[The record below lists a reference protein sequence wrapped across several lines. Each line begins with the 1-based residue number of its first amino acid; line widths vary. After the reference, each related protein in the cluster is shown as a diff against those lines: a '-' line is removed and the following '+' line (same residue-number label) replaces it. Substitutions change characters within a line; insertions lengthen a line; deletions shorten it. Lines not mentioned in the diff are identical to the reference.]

1 MGPQVSS
8 FPMHAASERT
18 PIPKKYSVLKMP
30 NAFENWNESVTLYI
44 LWKDAFFH
52 NWYLFLKNSILFMKV
67 CSILLFTEASYYGQA
82 FELLRN
88 EFITSLKAN
97 LRQDINSRGF
107 TFGMEHFF
115 GRRAFL
121 RLWYIKGVIPSRN
134 WSTKLPDKSRLKT
147 LSLCL
152 DGDLPSKK

>member
-1 MGPQVSS
+1 MSSLIVINGTTSFLVSD
-8 FPMHAASERT
+8 ACCVGKN
-18 PIPKKYSVLKMP
+18 PIPKKVLSFK
-30 NAFENWNESVTLYI
+30 NVKCLWELKWIGYIYI

-67 CSILLFTEASYYGQA
+67 CSILLFTEASHYGQA
-82 FELLRN
+82 FELLRD

-107 TFGMEHFF
+107 TFVMEHFL

-121 RLWYIKGVIPSRN
+121 RLCYIKGVIPSRN
-134 WSTKLPDKSRLKT
+134 WSTKLPDKSSLKT
-147 LSLCL
+147 LF
-152 DGDLPSKK
+152 

>member
-1 MGPQVSS
+1 
-8 FPMHAASERT
+8 
-18 PIPKKYSVLKMP
+18 
-30 NAFENWNESVTLYI
+30 
-44 LWKDAFFH
+44 
-52 NWYLFLKNSILFMKV
+52 MKV
-67 CSILLFTEASYYGQA
+67 CSILLFTEASHYGQA
-82 FELLRN
+82 FELLRD

-107 TFGMEHFF
+107 TFVMEHFL

-121 RLWYIKGVIPSRN
+121 RLCYIKGVIPSRN
-134 WSTKLPDKSRLKT
+134 WSTKLPDKSRMKT